1 MSSDLTDWY
10 RGLTAKGRT
19 WMLGGCD
26 DIAALRFSYL
36 GSPIAYAC
44 YARSARASGG
54 GTAVMVFFTAD
65 WRAAG
70 VEGYG
75 Y

>member
-1 MSSDLTDWY
+1 MTDWY
-10 RGLTAKGRT
+10 RGLTAKSRT

-36 GSPIAYAC
+36 GSPIEYAC